1 MRRDH
6 PPFILGGG
14 EIALLLIGVRIAIW
28 VWRGWRGFEFGPSSP
43 PDGPG
48 PRGKPLR
55 VPAKP
60 APRVGLRP
68 GRSFTRAA

>member
-14 EIALLLIGVRIAIW
+14 EIALLLIGVRIAMW
-28 VWRGWRGFEFGPSSP
+28 VWRGWRGFDFEPGPP
-43 PDGPG
+43 EGPG

-60 APRVGLRP
+60 APRVRLRP
-68 GRSFTRAA
+68 GLSWRRAA